1 MGQQYRPELYAVLE
15 AIARGIDNKDKISEE
30 LELPET
36 MVEEI
41 LRSLEAAGLI
51 TRSTKGIIVKRE
63 TYSLTPSGWRKLDEW
78 RDRAAS
84 DLKKAEELRKTG
96 REEEAIEILQPYL
109 AFLPFLLALEHLS
122 MVGLHDLLTPRNLY
136 SDQLDISAEE
146 SGEDFESAE
155 EF

>member
-1 MGQQYRPELYAVLE
+1 MGQQYRPDLYVVLE

-36 MVEEI
+36 RVEEI
-41 LRSLEAAGLI
+41 LRSLEATGLI
-51 TRSTKGIIVKRE
+51 TRSTKGIIIKRE

-78 RDRAAS
+78 RNMAAN

-109 AFLPFLLALEHLS
+109 AFLPFLLALEHFS
-122 MVGLHDLLTPRNLY
+122 MIGLHDLLTPRNLY

-146 SGEDFESAE
+146 SSEDFESVE